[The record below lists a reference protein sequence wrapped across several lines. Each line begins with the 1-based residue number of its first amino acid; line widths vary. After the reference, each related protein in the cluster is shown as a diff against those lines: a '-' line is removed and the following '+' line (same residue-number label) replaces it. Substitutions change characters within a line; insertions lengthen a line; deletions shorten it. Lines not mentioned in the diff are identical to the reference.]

1 MQQTKE
7 KLSNE
12 KFLKI
17 FNDYNQKINELFAEI
32 QDNYYNY
39 TAEEIEKKYS
49 YFYKYRKEAFMKII
63 EYIKNKDLSDVK
75 PESWNSFMWS
85 NPDECIIDLSETNA
99 CIDFNLIN
107 DYVAT
112 KYINLKGCTIKNLD
126 KLDYV
131 LYYDSFDEKTK
142 NQYPNI
148 FLDSSYPEEIRK
160 KYCKHELTLN
170 DYFSLSIEQRK
181 RITDLSNHLT
191 SYDHRF
197 YENIK
202 DENKIIDFINYY
214 EDSYELIELSFV
226 ILPSTEKED
235 HLFEDILPSF
245 LPIEKDYKA
254 INKLLDSDVS
264 EWKKIIYEEARE
276 YYIKSSSKIEINKI
290 PKSFVES
297 NKDIFLIDVDI
308 PEEIRKKYYERKLS
322 LEDFFEYIDILS
334 PIFDANSLEESYYTK
349 KVIEKNKEEIIN
361 CPKSKQK
368 KLIELLKNEDLVREI
383 ETSGYRSLDDYL
395 RTHEFDLYCEYN
407 YDDKYDDMSLEEIL
421 KESKN
426 DKTGLNQIYQDG
438 IRIFGLDNILKY
450 EEESGLFT
458 RKNKNVKTYYL
469 LKLIDSFKYKEENYK
484 NKPIDIESAISDII
498 KSMQKYEEY
507 LIEKTGFSYK
517 SLYKLM
523 NGKCSDIFLD
533 ESLLSSI
540 NENEKDIIIE
550 KFYSGKL
557 NYDDLRK
564 YPILKK
570 ALLDKDLNF
579 IFRGS
584 IYNITGKENNR
595 SEKQD
600 INEDE
605 NEIILNLYEKFGENF
620 RKMQYSKLTYEE
632 AEKKLCRVLFE
643 DIVGI
648 TPFRKDIK
656 NLPESFFEYYPSLV
670 IDETDF
676 SKEEL
681 DRIFNSNYK
690 IEELMEN
697 LDLVKRLKKTSVA
710 MLSDEN
716 YYWITDLF
724 LDDEPFKS
732 NLHRLKLMDRFSR
745 VSNHYLKREFKD
757 YYLSHKELNKNVDL
771 SNSKLSS
778 SEKEKFKYREF
789 TLKDFY
795 ENPELIEKMGNLN
808 IIDSISY
815 EYNFLRNMYSYEQN
829 QINANYKRIQ
839 AAAEVEKILLKEEN
853 DQYISE
859 IKEHIK
865 ENPNITIEN
874 LKEIVELLRR
884 VESTNSV
891 TLSSISH
898 SLVKKLLKTNNPIE
912 RFNKIEK
919 IFIKNNIPL
928 FGKEFYCI
936 KILYP
941 ELDKSFDFTDDSRI
955 SPQLKNNSIE
965 NEKYFR
971 SGSNNEKRYMII
983 YNDLL
988 HIAVQSNSIE
998 LKQYLDIIEK
1008 GNEIFLR
1015 MQSQDISYD
1024 ELSNSEQKEIEVFEK
1039 HLETLYEHSLLSREN
1054 NDEFSELD
1062 IKQKLEFLKGKIKP
1076 TSKYDLKD
1084 RIVRMF
1090 AYSGGYKSFDEIKNA
1105 MKCASENADKR
1116 GRNYA
1121 KELKTK
1127 KFALKEGDF
1136 IRCIGDYQALSG
1148 SLDAGNFCKEYLST
1162 INETSSSDT
1171 TPLDVDWTKVTKNN
1185 SIYDSIDFTPT
1196 GFGFGNVYIVI
1207 KKDNEQLNITRD
1219 ENGNIK
1225 DAKYDPK
1232 KLEMF
1237 CSKEKSGGWE
1247 THWGIRTGLAFTD
1260 IDYILYKK
1268 KNTIDSQNPYD
1279 KDGNV
1284 NYLDDYNGEDDL
1296 KIIKFEIARHGY
1308 YIPVV
1313 DFSGKIIY
1321 TPEEFDKLR
1330 EKMQGL
1336 SYYGDSTYSFSN
1348 NLITEETTII
1358 KNELEESR
1366 KDTKHKKDLINKILE
1381 EVLQK
1386 YNLTIK
1392 NKSDGDLTPGTV
1404 EILDT
1409 GSTGRLTNE
1418 IGDGDFDFLFRLDN
1432 NILLNKDLFNSFKED
1447 ILNKIKEYSPEAISI
1462 TDNGDY
1468 RIKGIKLSNNISVDI
1483 DLTFDK
1489 KNDKIKYTTEECI
1502 KDRLETLK
1510 KVDKEKYEYT
1520 IANIILAK
1528 RVLKENHIYK
1538 SKNSRTPEGGLGG
1551 VGVENWI
1558 LQNGGSFIDAARNFL
1573 EIARTHSFEEFKQ
1586 LYTIWD
1592 FGKNHLSER
1601 KKRYAYDNFIE
1612 NNMNRVGYEKMIRT
1626 LEEYVKE
1633 YELSQTKQNTSV
1645 YN

>member
-12 KFLKI
+12 TFLKI
-17 FNDYNQKINELFAEI
+17 CNDFNQKIDKLFAKI
-32 QDNYYNY
+32 YDTY
-39 TAEEIEKKYS
+39 TEEE
-49 YFYKYRKEAFMKII
+49 FYKQRKEEFMKIV
-63 EYIKNKDLSDVK
+63 EYIKDKDLSNVQ
-75 PESWNSFMWS
+75 PESWKSFLWF
-85 NPDECIIDLSETNA
+85 NPDECIIDLSGTNA
-99 CIDFNLIN
+99 YIDFNLIT
-107 DYVAT
+107 DYVDT
-112 KYINLKGCTIKNLD
+112 KYINFKGCTIMNLD
-126 KLDYV
+126 KLNYT
-131 LYYDSFDEKTK
+131 LYYENFDEKTK

-148 FLDSSYPEEIRK
+148 FLDSSFPEEIRK
-160 KYCKHELTLN
+160 KYCKHKLTLK

-181 RITDLSNHLT
+181 RINDLSDHLT
-191 SYDHRF
+191 SYSHRF

-202 DENKIIDFINYY
+202 DENKIIDFINCY
-214 EDSYELIELSFV
+214 EDSDELIELSFV
-226 ILPSTEKED
+226 FLPSTEKED

-245 LPIEKDYKA
+245 LREKKDYRV
-254 INKLLDSDVS
+254 INKLLNSDVS
-264 EWKKIIYEEARE
+264 EWKKIIYDAARQ
-276 YYIKSSSKIEINKI
+276 YYIKSPLKIEINKI

-334 PIFDANSLEESYYTK
+334 QIFDVNSLEESYYVK
-349 KVIEKNKEEIIN
+349 KVIETNKEEFIN

-368 KLIELLKNEDLVREI
+368 KLIEILKNEDLV
-383 ETSGYRSLDDYL
+383 TKMVMSGYKTLNDYL
-395 RTHEFDLYCEYN
+395 RTHDFYLYCEYN
-407 YDDKYDDMSLEEIL
+407 YDDKYDNMSLEEIL
-421 KESKN
+421 KESKDN
-426 DKTGLNQIYQDG
+426 RTGLNQIYQDG
-438 IRIFGLDNILKY
+438 IRLFGLDNILKF
-450 EEESGLFT
+450 EKESGLFT
-458 RKNKNVKTYYL
+458 RKNKNIKTYYL
-469 LKLIDSFKYKEENYK
+469 LKLIDSFRYIEKYYQ
-484 NKPIDIESAISDII
+484 NKPIDIEFAISNII
-498 KSMQKYEEY
+498 KSMQKGEEY
-507 LIEKTGFSYK
+507 ANNEKTGFSYK
-517 SLYKLM
+517 SLSKLM
-523 NGKCSDIFLD
+523 NGKCSSIFLD

-540 NENEKDIIIE
+540 NENEKNTIIE

-557 NYDDLRK
+557 NYKDLRK
-564 YPILKK
+564 YPVLKK
-570 ALLDKDLNF
+570 ALLDKELDF

-584 IYNITGKENNR
+584 IYNFTGKENR
-595 SEKQD
+595 RYEEQD
-600 INEDE
+600 INENE
-605 NEIILNLYEKFGENF
+605 NEMILNLYEKFGENY
-620 RKMQYSKLTYEE
+620 RNLQYSKLTYEE

-648 TPFRKDIK
+648 NPYRKNIK
-656 NLPESFFEYYPSLV
+656 NLPEEFFEHYPSLL
-670 IDETDF
+670 IEEEDF
-676 SKEEL
+676 SNEEL
-681 DRIFNSNYK
+681 DRIYNSNYK
-690 IEELMEN
+690 IEELMGN

-757 YYLSHKELNKNVDL
+757 YYLSNKDLNKNVDL

-778 SEKEKFKYREF
+778 IEKEKFKYREF

-795 ENPELIEKMGNLN
+795 ENPELVEKMVNLN

-815 EYNFLRNMYSYEQN
+815 EYNFLRNMYSDEQN
-829 QINANYKRIQ
+829 QIKANYKRIQ
-839 AAAEVEKILLKEEN
+839 AAIEVEKILLNPEN
-853 DQYISE
+853 DQYVNE
-859 IKEHIK
+859 IIQHIK
-865 ENPNITIEN
+865 GNPNITIEN
-874 LKEIVELLRR
+874 LKEIVEVLRR

-891 TLSSISH
+891 ALSSISH
-898 SLVKKLLKTNNPIE
+898 SLVKKLLKTNNPVE
-912 RFNKIEK
+912 SFNKIEK

-965 NEKYFR
+965 NEKFYR
-971 SGSNNEKRYMII
+971 LDSNNKKRYMII

-988 HIAVQSNSIE
+988 RIAVQSNSIE
-998 LKQYLDIIEK
+998 LKQYLDNIEK
-1008 GNEIFLR
+1008 GNDIFLR

-1024 ELSNSEQKEIEVFEK
+1024 ELSDSEQKEMEVFEK
-1039 HLETLYEHSLLSREN
+1039 HLETLYDHYLLSREN

-1062 IKQKLEFLKGKIKP
+1062 IKQKLEFLKDKIKP

-1127 KFALKEGDF
+1127 KFALEEGDF

-1171 TPLDVDWTKVTKNN
+1171 TPLDVDWTKIEKND
-1185 SIYDSIDFTPT
+1185 SIYDSIDYTPT
-1196 GFGFGNVYIVI
+1196 GFGFGNVYIVM

-1247 THWGIRTGLAFTD
+1247 THWGIRTGLALTD

-1268 KNTIDSQNPYD
+1268 KNTIDLQNPYD

-1321 TPEEFDKLR
+1321 TPEEFDILR

-1336 SYYGDSTYSFSN
+1336 SYYGDNTYSFSN
-1348 NLITEETTII
+1348 NLITEETTRI
-1358 KNELEESR
+1358 KDELEESR
-1366 KDTKHKKDLINKILE
+1366 EDTEYKKYLINKIME

-1392 NKSDGDLTPGTV
+1392 NESDGDLTPGTV

-1432 NILLNKDLFNSFKED
+1432 NILLKKDLFNSFKED

-1468 RIKGIKLSNNISVDI
+1468 RIKGIKLSDDISADI

-1573 EIARTHSFEEFKQ
+1573 EVARNHSFEEFKQ

-1601 KKRYAYDNFIE
+1601 KRRYAYDNFIE
-1612 NNMNRVGYEKMIRT
+1612 NNMNRVGYEKMIKT
-1626 LEEYVKE
+1626 LEEYVIN
-1633 YELSQTKQNTSV
+1633 YELSQTKQSISV

>member
-39 TAEEIEKKYS
+39 TAEEIEEKYS

-75 PESWNSFMWS
+75 TESWNSFMWS

-142 NQYPNI
+142 NQYPNV

-191 SYDHRF
+191 SHDHRF

-214 EDSYELIELSFV
+214 EDSNELIELSFV
-226 ILPSTEKED
+226 FLPSTEKED

-297 NKDIFLIDVDI
+297 NKDIFLIDVNI

-322 LEDFFEYIDILS
+322 LEDFFKYIDILS

-349 KVIEKNKEEIIN
+349 EVIEKNKEEIIN

-383 ETSGYRSLDDYL
+383 EISGYRSLDDYL

-421 KESKN
+421 NESKN
-426 DKTGLNQIYQDG
+426 DKTGLNPIYQEG
-438 IRIFGLDNILKY
+438 IRLFGLDNILKF
-450 EEESGLFT
+450 EKESGLFT

-484 NKPIDIESAISDII
+484 NKPIDIEAAISDII

-517 SLYKLM
+517 SLSKLM
-523 NGKCSDIFLD
+523 NGKCSSIFLD

-540 NENEKDIIIE
+540 NENEKNTIIE

-557 NYDDLRK
+557 NYEDLRK
-564 YPILKK
+564 YPVLKK
-570 ALLDKDLNF
+570 ALLDKDLDF

-584 IYNITGKENNR
+584 MYNFTGKENNR
-595 SEKQD
+595 FEKQD
-600 INEDE
+600 INE
-605 NEIILNLYEKFGENF
+605 NEIILNLYEKFGENY
-620 RKMQYSKLTYEE
+620 RNLQYSKLTYQE

-648 TPFRKDIK
+648 NPYRKNIK
-656 NLPESFFEYYPSLV
+656 NLPEEFFEYYPSLS
-670 IDETDF
+670 IEEADF
-676 SKEEL
+676 SNEEL

-745 VSNHYLKREFKD
+745 LSNCDLQKEFKD
-757 YYLSHKELNKNVDL
+757 YYLSNKDLNKNIDL

-789 TLKDFY
+789 TIKEFY
-795 ENPELIEKMGNLN
+795 KNPELIEKMGNLN

-829 QINANYKRIQ
+829 QTSANYKRIQ
-839 AAAEVEKILLKEEN
+839 AAIEVEKILLNPEN
-853 DQYISE
+853 DQYVNE
-859 IKEHIK
+859 IIQHIK

-874 LKEIVELLRR
+874 LKEIVEVLRR

-891 TLSSISH
+891 ALSSISH
-898 SLVKKLLKTNNPIE
+898 SLVKKLLKTNNPVE
-912 RFNKIEK
+912 SFNIIEK

-941 ELDKSFDFTDDSRI
+941 ELDKIFDFTDNSRI

-971 SGSNNEKRYMII
+971 SSSNNEKRYMII

-988 HIAVQSNSIE
+988 RIAVQSNSIE
-998 LKQYLDIIEK
+998 LKQYLDNIEK
-1008 GNEIFLR
+1008 GNDIFLR
-1015 MQSQDISYD
+1015 MQSQDISFD
-1024 ELSNSEQKEIEVFEK
+1024 ELSDSEQKEMEVFEK
-1039 HLETLYEHSLLSREN
+1039 HLETLYEHSLLSRN
-1054 NDEFSELD
+1054 NKDEFSELD
-1062 IKQKLEFLKGKIKP
+1062 IKQKLEFLKDKIKP
-1076 TSKYDLKD
+1076 TSRYDLKD

-1090 AYSGGYKSFDEIKNA
+1090 AYSGGYKSFDEIRNA
-1105 MKCASENADKR
+1105 MRFASENADKR

-1127 KFALKEGDF
+1127 RFELNEGDF

-1171 TPLDVDWTKVTKNN
+1171 TPLDVDWTKIEKND
-1185 SIYDSIDFTPT
+1185 SIYDSIDYTPT
-1196 GFGFGNVYIVI
+1196 GFGFGNVYIVM

-1268 KNTIDSQNPYD
+1268 KNTIDLQNPYD

-1313 DFSGKIIY
+1313 DFSGKVIY

-1336 SYYGDSTYSFSN
+1336 SYYGDNTYSFSN
-1348 NLITEETTII
+1348 NLITEETTRI

-1366 KDTKHKKDLINKILE
+1366 EDTKHKKKLINNILE
-1381 EVLQK
+1381 EVFQK
-1386 YNLTIK
+1386 YNLIIK
-1392 NKSDGDLTPGTV
+1392 NESDGDLTPGTV

-1409 GSTGRLTNE
+1409 GSTGRTTNE
-1418 IGDGDFDFLFRLDN
+1418 IGDGDFDFLFRIDN
-1432 NILLNKDLFNSFKED
+1432 NILLNEELFNSFKED

-1573 EIARTHSFEEFKQ
+1573 EVARNHSFEEFKQ

-1601 KKRYAYDNFIE
+1601 KRRYAYDNFIE
-1612 NNMNRVGYEKMIRT
+1612 NNMNRVGYEKMIKT
-1626 LEEYVKE
+1626 LEEYVIN
-1633 YELSQTKQNTSV
+1633 YELSQTKQSISV